1 MVHGKCD
8 SVFLMAGI
16 KAIAVVKA
24 RPFEIPTILNLTF
37 QKSRFQMLEFKIPTV
52 FGY

>member
-8 SVFLMAGI
+8 SVLLMAGM

-24 RPFEIPTILNLTF
+24 RPFEIQAILNLTF
-37 QKSRFQMLEFKIPTV
+37 QKSGFQMLEFQIPTV